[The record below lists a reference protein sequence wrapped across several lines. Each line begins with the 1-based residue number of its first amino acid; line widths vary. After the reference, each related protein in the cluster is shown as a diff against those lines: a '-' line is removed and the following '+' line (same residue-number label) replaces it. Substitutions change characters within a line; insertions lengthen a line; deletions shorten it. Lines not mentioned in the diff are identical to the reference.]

1 MLADSP
7 QSSLSSY
14 CLSQEQYQL
23 SEAFASLECK
33 KADVSTV
40 ELGEWVSPFTV
51 SRFSSR
57 FVLTIRRGLAVH
69 SIRLRSCTSRLC
81 YSDCPR
87 SSTDDPSA
95 RLICRCA
102 RKSRCCQRN
111 VGRFDSGNLD
121 QQSRDTE
128 LVSYALFDSHTEY
141 D

>member
-33 KADVSTV
+33 KAEVSTV
-40 ELGEWVSPFTV
+40 DLGEWVSPFTV
-51 SRFSSR
+51 SRSSSR
-57 FVLTIRRGLAVH
+57 FVLTIERGLAVH
-69 SIRLRSCTSRLC
+69 SIRFRSGSPRLC
-81 YSDCPR
+81 CSHCPR
-87 SSTDDPSA
+87 TSTHDSST

-111 VGRFDSGNLD
+111 VGRFASGNLD
-121 QQSRDTE
+121 
-128 LVSYALFDSHTEY
+128 
-141 D
+141 